1 MLKPVYIN
9 LVITVFVLVMQV
21 YILIRS
27 KQAYKT
33 WNVVFHLL
41 NERIKRLEKLA
52 GVHYEEEEV
61 TKNGKPAR
69 LDH

>member
-9 LVITVFVLVMQV
+9 LVIAVAVLVMQV
-21 YILIRS
+21 YIH
-27 KQAYKT
+27 KT
-33 WNVVFHLL
+33 WNVAFHLL

-52 GVHYEEEEV
+52 GIHYEEEEG

>member
-9 LVITVFVLVMQV
+9 LVIAVAVFVMQV
-21 YILIRS
+21 YVLITS
-27 KQAYKT
+27 KRAYKT

-41 NERIKRLEKLA
+41 NERIKRIEKLT
-52 GVHYEEEEV
+52 GIHYEEEEV